1 MATKEEKKKSRSRDG
16 SLKSIATA
24 GTPGR
29 YSKYG
34 DISPS
39 SVHSGDAVYRG
50 VTLTDAPGVNV
61 NSYRLHVNRGHGKPY
76 FRFQNKLYKVTGSGS
91 GQEEVKV

>member
-34 DISPS
+34 DIPPEDVHTGTATYRDQPYGDNPS
-39 SVHSGDAVYRG
+39 MS
-50 VTLTDAPGVNV
+50 T
-61 NSYRLHVNRGHGKPY
+61 
-76 FRFQNKLYKVTGSGS
+76 
-91 GQEEVKV
+91 QEE